1 MAEKILEIDHLTKR
15 FGSLVALNNVS
26 FSVNKGEVVG
36 LIGPNGAGKTTLF
49 NTACG
54 FYRCTSGTIKY
65 KGKDITKFSPDKLTK
80 LGMVRTF
87 QIPKPFKELTVYE
100 NVAVGT
106 LFLPPEKKNNVENIK
121 SEVERILDNVNLLP
135 LENVL
140 SGILSYGNLKNL
152 ELGRAQGP
160 KPDLLLLDEPFAGLS
175 PSEISNN
182 SRIIKNLVDEGL
194 TIIIVEHK
202 LRELMKLVN
211 RVIVLYYGEK
221 IADGRPEEISSN
233 EQVLKAY
240 LGKRWS
246 NDARKW
252 SKDARN

>member
-1 MAEKILEIDHLTKR
+1 MSEKILEIENLTKK
-15 FGSLVALNNVS
+15 FGSLVALNGVS
-26 FSVNKGEVVG
+26 FSVEKGEVIG

-54 FYRCTSGTIKY
+54 FYRCTSGTIRY
-65 KGKDITKFSPDKLTK
+65 KGKDITRSSPDKLTK

-87 QIPKPFKELTVYE
+87 QIPRPFRELTVYE

-106 LFLPPEKKNNVENIK
+106 LFSSSEKRGHVTNTDK
-121 SEVERILDNVNLLP
+121 EVTRILDDVNLLS
-135 LENVL
+135 LQNIL

-175 PSEISNN
+175 AAEITNN
-182 SRIIKNLVDEGL
+182 SRIIQKLVDDGL

-202 LRELMKLVN
+202 LRELMKLVK

-221 IADGRPEEISSN
+221 IADGKPEEISNN
-233 EQVLKAY
+233 EKVLRAY
-240 LGKRWS
+240 LGR
-246 NDARKW
+246 RW
-252 SKDARN
+252 SKDAGN

>member
-1 MAEKILEIDHLTKR
+1 MSEKILEIENLTKK
-15 FGSLVALNNVS
+15 FGSLVALNGVS
-26 FSVNKGEVVG
+26 FSVEKGEVIG

-54 FYRCTSGTIKY
+54 FYRCTAGTIRY
-65 KGKDITKFSPDKLTK
+65 KGKDITRSSPDKLTK

-87 QIPKPFKELTVYE
+87 QIPRPFRELTVYE

-106 LFLPPEKKNNVENIK
+106 LFSSNEKRGHVTNTDK
-121 SEVERILDNVNLLP
+121 EVTRILDDVNLLS
-135 LENVL
+135 LQNIL

-175 PSEISNN
+175 CAEIENN
-182 SRIIKNLVDEGL
+182 SRIIQKLVDDGL

-202 LRELMKLVN
+202 LRELMKLVK

-221 IADGRPEEISSN
+221 IADGRPEEISNN
-233 EQVLKAY
+233 ERVLRAY
-240 LGKRWS
+240 LGRRWS
-246 NDARKW
+246 KNAG
-252 SKDARN
+252 N